1 MCHHPLLPLENVL
14 VPSYNSARCVMQAMP
29 SETGRL
35 YICGCVDEQECN
47 DKLIFYNA
55 SDGKGSAGAE
65 LLWAWP
71 LRKVTPRKS
80 E

>member
-1 MCHHPLLPLENVL
+1 MRVTSLCHHPHLPLENVL
-14 VPSYNSARCVMQAMP
+14 VPSYNSVRCVMQAMP
-29 SETGRL
+29 SESGRL

-65 LLWAWP
+65 LL
-71 LRKVTPRKS
+71 
-80 E
+80 